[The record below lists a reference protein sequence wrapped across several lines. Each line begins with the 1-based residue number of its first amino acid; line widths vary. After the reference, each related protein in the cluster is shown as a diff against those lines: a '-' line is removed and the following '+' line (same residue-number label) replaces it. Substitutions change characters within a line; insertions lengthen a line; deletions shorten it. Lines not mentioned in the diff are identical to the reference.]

1 MEALT
6 DRRVGF
12 VGLGIMGRG
21 MAANVLR
28 SGGELAVYRRRPLP
42 DELVAAGVVAA
53 TSPADLAGKAGTIIT
68 VLPDDEVVRE
78 VVMGPQGILHGAAP
92 GTVVIDMSTISPTT
106 ARDLHAVAGEEG
118 VAFVDAPVSGGERGA
133 QEGTL
138 SIMVGADPD
147 IFEDIRPL
155 LEMIGTRVI
164 RIGGPGAGQVAK
176 AANQIVVGL
185 TIQAVAEALA
195 LAGRSGEVDVQRVRE
210 ALLGGFAQSKVLE
223 EHGGRMLA
231 ARFEPGGQLAL
242 HLKDLRIA
250 RELAGSVGAEVPATE
265 ALVAVME
272 QLVAEGRGDLDQSA
286 VALAYDSFVA
296 GCQKEDG

>member
-231 ARFEPGGQLAL
+231 ARFEPGGRLAL

>member
-1 MEALT
+1 MTGRSASSSSRPGRRRRPCGCSTGCVRTRRVEALA
-6 DRRVGF
+6 DRTVGF

-21 MAANVLR
+21 MAARVLR
-28 SGGELAVYRRRPLP
+28 SGVELAAYARRPLP
-42 DELVAAGVVAA
+42 DELVAAGAVAA

-78 VVMGPQGILHGAAP
+78 VVTGREGILHGAAP
-92 GTVVIDMSTISPTT
+92 GTVIIDMSTISPTT
-106 ARDLHAVAGEEG
+106 ARDLHALAGQQG
-118 VAFVDAPVSGGERGA
+118 VPFVDAPVSGGQRGA
-133 QEGTL
+133 EQGTL

-147 IFEDIRPL
+147 IFGEIRPL
-155 LEMIGTRVI
+155 LETIGSRVV

-195 LAGRSGEVDVQRVRE
+195 LAGRSGDVDVQRVRE
-210 ALLGGFAQSKVLE
+210 ALLGGFAQSKVFE
-223 EHGGRMLA
+223 EHGARMLD
-231 ARFEPGGQLAL
+231 ARFEPGGRLTL

-265 ALVAVME
+265 ALA
-272 QLVAEGRGDLDQSA
+272 
-286 VALAYDSFVA
+286 
-296 GCQKEDG
+296 